1 MRQRLTIILTFV
13 VIIGLL
19 VAINTLTYVQDEKE
33 GDTEFNAN
41 RSTYHSGPT
50 GTRALHDFLSESG
63 YKVMRWREPTEQLL
77 SLSGSNIE
85 TFVIVG
91 EPRIPLEKQ
100 DYELLLE
107 WVSRGGRLV
116 MIDRWIDGELSPKNP
131 YTGGWSISSKVVAY
145 PELGIDPGDAT
156 KMTEN
161 VSELRPVQPS
171 LLTSNIDAVMPSRF
185 ATRVVITPI
194 PPPAEQPRVGIAL
207 PRNEGG
213 GIGPGT
219 AVAEES
225 EAPFWEDPAPE
236 ETPPPATASPSVDL
250 PEVNSVAGAEEAEE
264 EDEEE
269 YDPISQAPVVHFGD
283 REGAF
288 VVDYAYGNGRVV
300 ILSDPYVVTN
310 SGLSL
315 KDNLALAV
323 NMLGGPSAQ
332 QLGLIAFDEYHQG
345 RGISRNAFASYFA
358 GTPVLA
364 IAGQIVLLILVI
376 LWSNGRRFGRPL
388 PLPHV
393 DRRSS
398 LEFVAS
404 MAELQERSRAFD
416 LAIENIYSRIRRVL
430 ARHAGLDYNSSRTE
444 IAERIASRSTI
455 DQHELETL
463 MRQCEDAI
471 NGEPITWRQSIHLV
485 RRLRELERN
494 LGLGMR
500 SRDARQAAENI

>member
-33 GDTEFNAN
+33 TDSEFNAN

-77 SLSGSNIE
+77 GKTGEKVS
-85 TFVIVG
+85 TFVVIG
-91 EPRIPLEKQ
+91 EPRIPLHKE

-116 MIDRWIDGELSPKNP
+116 MIDRWIDGELSPTNP

-145 PELGIDPGDAT
+145 PELGIDPGDVA

-171 LLTSNIDAVMPSRF
+171 LLTSNIDTVMPSRF
-185 ATRVVITPI
+185 ATRVVIAAV
-194 PPPAEQPRVGIAL
+194 PPPAEPPRVGIAL
-207 PRNEGG
+207 PRSGG
-213 GIGPGT
+213 AGPPPP
-219 AVAEES
+219 AAEES
-225 EAPFWEDPAPE
+225 EAPFWEDPGPE
-236 ETPPPATASPSVDL
+236 ETPPPTASPSVEL
-250 PEVNSVAGAEEAEE
+250 PQVNTETEEAE

-269 YDPISQAPVVHFGD
+269 YEPISPAPVVHFAD
-283 REGAF
+283 REGAL
-288 VVDYAYGNGRVV
+288 VVDYAYGSGRVV

-315 KDNLALAV
+315 KDNLALAI
-323 NMLGGPSAQ
+323 NMLGGPNAPGV
-332 QLGLIAFDEYHQG
+332 GLIAFDEYHQG
-345 RGISRNAFASYFA
+345 RGISRNAFASYFS

-364 IAGQIVLLILVI
+364 IAGQIVLLLLVI

-430 ARHAGLDYNSSRTE
+430 ARHAGLDYNSSRSE
-444 IAERIASRSTI
+444 IAERIATRSTI
-455 DQHELETL
+455 NQHELETL